1 MQNILRHFKWKVM
14 HACFMFNY
22 FYKCSFLLGN
32 ARHRPQWLSNIAYT
46 IWYVLICLGEVPPLQ
61 RLQVPEKVSE
71 IKGVDF
77 KVTLISIFI
86 CTHTAIIFENAVLP
100 GLRFCRVHL
109 FHFHQLRLCP
119 IKATSWRACGLI
131 TFLMS
136 TPGPIDLHRSV
147 GLYLPEDTPGA
158 RVIWFSTLMA
168 PSIPAVYWVDD
179 SKAVRFGGWEWGS
192 DLRS

>member
-77 KVTLISIFI
+77 KVTLIFFI

-100 GLRFCRVHL
+100 RLRFCRVHL